1 MMERVTQAASNPP
14 LSSPLADL
22 AKDVGVGV
30 SYYSTEGQLVHV
42 SRETVLKTLAALDI
56 DLGPD
61 PSDADINDARR
72 EWADT
77 QWSRLLPPVVVTRQ
91 GIFHRVLVHVP
102 HGSNVS
108 VTVKLEDG
116 AEWPC
121 AQVHHLVPPRQVG
134 DVLMGE
140 AAFAIP
146 EDLPLGWHRLRAVND
161 DNVAECDVAVTPNR
175 LATADKYV
183 QNPAH
188 GVMAQLY
195 SVRSS
200 RSWGIGDFA
209 TLGDLAQV
217 SAEHAGSD
225 FVLINPLHAAEP
237 LPPVEDSP
245 YLPTTRRYVNPLYA
259 RPELIDEFGYLD
271 KDEADEARAL
281 ANSFHQLNH
290 SPDEIDRNPIYA
302 AKLKVLRAIHKIP
315 LSSAR
320 QAEFDRWLEAEGR
333 GIYDYA
339 SWCTERELAD
349 RAAARDAARAAT
361 SDSGAVTENDIEL
374 VPPLGNH
381 ASVESLREEIF
392 QFHLWVQWI
401 LDQQLGQAQE
411 AALDAGMRIGIMADL
426 AVGVHPGGA
435 DAENLADWLA
445 PAISVGA
452 PPDGF
457 NQRGQ
462 DWSQP
467 PWNPHKLAEAGYRPW
482 RDMLRTILRHAG
494 GIRVD
499 HVLGMFRLWVMPRME
514 SPVNGTYLY
523 FDHEAMVGILAL
535 EAELAGAVVVGEDLG
550 TFEPWVQD
558 YLASRG
564 IMGTSIVWF
573 ESEGDQPKPPS
584 AYRSLC
590 LSSVTTHDLP
600 PTAGYLAG
608 EHIKLRE
615 RLRLLLSDVAEE
627 DRRDF
632 EWIRKVLG
640 AAKEAG
646 CFGDT
651 AAADMDVHS
660 LTRDNLPTIDALV
673 TGLHRFLDQTPS
685 ALKCEALVDMVG
697 DRRTQNQPGTSH
709 DQYPNWCIPLTD
721 AEGKAVLV
729 EDLPRFPGFKR

>member
-1 MMERVTQAASNPP
+1 MERVTQAATNPP
-14 LSSPLADL
+14 VSSPLADL
-22 AKDVGVGV
+22 AKDVGVGI
-30 SYYSTEGQLVHV
+30 SYYSTEGHLVHV
-42 SRETVLKTLAALDI
+42 SRETILKTLAALDI
-56 DLGPD
+56 DLGSD
-61 PSDADINDARR
+61 PSDAEIEQARTS
-72 EWADT
+72 WIDKH
-77 QWSRLLPPVVVTRQ
+77 WSRLLPPVVVARQ
-91 GIFHRVLVHVP
+91 GEFKEVLVHVP
-102 HGSNVS
+102 DGTNVS
-108 VTVKLEDG
+108 VTVKLEGG

-134 DVLMGE
+134 DRLMGE

-146 EDLPLGWHRLRAVND
+146 EDLPLGWHRLTAVNG
-161 DNVAECDVAVTPNR
+161 DNTAECDLAVTPNR
-175 LATADKYV
+175 LSTADKYV
-183 QNPAH
+183 REPAR

-217 SAEHAGSD
+217 TAQHTGAD

-245 YLPTTRRYVNPLYA
+245 YLPTTRRYVNPIYA

-271 KDEADEARAL
+271 KDEADEAREL
-281 ANSFHQLNH
+281 AASFHKLNH
-290 SPDEIDRNPIYA
+290 SAEEIDRNPIYA
-302 AKLKVLRAIHKIP
+302 AKLRVLRAIHKVP

-320 QAEFDRWLEAEGR
+320 QAEFDRWLAAEGR

-339 SWCTERELAD
+339 QWCTERELAD
-349 RAAARDAARAAT
+349 RKAARET
-361 SDSGAVTENDIEL
+361 KSDIEL

-381 ASVESLREEIF
+381 VDVDSLREEIYH
-392 QFHLWVQWI
+392 FHLWVQWI
-401 LDQQLGQAQE
+401 LDQQLGHAQE
-411 AALDAGMRIGIMADL
+411 AALEAGMRIGIMADL
-426 AVGVHPGGA
+426 AVGVHPGGS
-435 DAENLADWLA
+435 DARNLAEWLA
-445 PAISVGA
+445 PDISVGA

-482 RDMLRTILRHAG
+482 RDMLRTILRHTG

-550 TFEPWVQD
+550 TFEAWVQD

-564 IMGTSIVWF
+564 VMGTSILWF
-573 ESEGDQPKPPS
+573 ESNGDQPKKPGD
-584 AYRSLC
+584 YRTLC

-615 RLRLLLSDVAEE
+615 RLGLLLSDVQEE
-627 DRRDF
+627 DHRDF

-640 AAKEAG
+640 AAQEAG
-646 CFGDT
+646 CFAGT
-651 AAADMDVHS
+651 AAVDMDVES
-660 LTRDNLPTIDALV
+660 LTRDNLPPVDALV
-673 TGLHRFLDQTPS
+673 DGLHNYLEQTPS
-685 ALKCEALVDMVG
+685 ALKCEALVDLVG
-697 DRRTQNQPGTSH
+697 DRRTQNQPGTTH

-729 EDLPRFPGFKR
+729 EDLPGISTFSR

>member
-61 PSDADINDARR
+61 PSDAEINDARR

-361 SDSGAVTENDIEL
+361 SDSGAVAENDIEL

-482 RDMLRTILRHAG
+482 RDILRTILRPCG
-494 GIRVD
+494 
-499 HVLGMFRLWVMPRME
+499 L
-514 SPVNGTYLY
+514 
-523 FDHEAMVGILAL
+523 
-535 EAELAGAVVVGEDLG
+535 
-550 TFEPWVQD
+550 VQR
-558 YLASRG
+558 ASRLISKDDTWLTRHRAG
-564 IMGTSIVWF
+564 NCHTL
-573 ESEGDQPKPPS
+573 
-584 AYRSLC
+584 RL
-590 LSSVTTHDLP
+590 
-600 PTAGYLAG
+600 TAGHLSWATA
-608 EHIKLRE
+608 RE
-615 RLRLLLSDVAEE
+615 V
-627 DRRDF
+627 F
-632 EWIRKVLG
+632 
-640 AAKEAG
+640 
-646 CFGDT
+646 
-651 AAADMDVHS
+651 
-660 LTRDNLPTIDALV
+660 
-673 TGLHRFLDQTPS
+673 
-685 ALKCEALVDMVG
+685 
-697 DRRTQNQPGTSH
+697 
-709 DQYPNWCIPLTD
+709 
-721 AEGKAVLV
+721 
-729 EDLPRFPGFKR
+729 

>member
-56 DLGPD
+56 DLGSN
-61 PSDADINDARR
+61 PSDADINEARR
-72 EWADT
+72 VWADK
-77 QWSRLLPPVVVTRQ
+77 QWSRLLPPVVVSRR
-91 GIFHRVLVHVP
+91 GNFHRVLVHVP
-102 HGSNVS
+102 DGSNVG
-108 VTVKLEDG
+108 VTVKLADG

-146 EDLPLGWHRLRAVND
+146 EDLPLGWHRLRAVNG
-161 DNVAECDVAVTPNR
+161 DNVAECDLAVTPNR
-175 LATADKYV
+175 LSTADKYV

-188 GVMAQLY
+188 GIMAQLY

-217 SAEHAGSD
+217 SAQHAGSD

-281 ANSFHQLNH
+281 AASFHQLNR

-339 SWCTERELAD
+339 QWCTERELAD
-349 RAAARDAARAAT
+349 RTAARET
-361 SDSGAVTENDIEL
+361 GVNDGIEL

-392 QFHLWVQWI
+392 HFHLWVQWI

-426 AVGVHPGGA
+426 AVGVHPGGS
-435 DAENLADWLA
+435 DAKNLADWLA

-457 NQRGQ
+457 NPRGQ

-482 RDMLRTILRHAG
+482 RDMLRTILRHSG

-499 HVLGMFRLWVMPRME
+499 HILGLFRLWVMPRMD

-564 IMGTSIVWF
+564 VMGTSIVWF
-573 ESEGDQPKPPS
+573 ESEGDHPKPPN
-584 AYRSLC
+584 AYRQLC

-615 RLRLLLSDVAEE
+615 RLGLFLSDVTEE

-632 EWIRKVLG
+632 EWVRKVLR
-640 AAKEAG
+640 AAKNNG
-646 CFGDT
+646 CFAGT
-651 AAADMDVHS
+651 AAADMDVDA
-660 LTRDNLPTIDALV
+660 LTRDNLPPIDALV
-673 TGLHRFLDQTPS
+673 TGLHNFLDQTPS
-685 ALKCEALVDMVG
+685 ALKCAALVDMVG
-697 DRRTQNQPGTSH
+697 DRRTQNQPGTTH

-729 EDLPRFPGFKR
+729 EDLPRFSGFRR